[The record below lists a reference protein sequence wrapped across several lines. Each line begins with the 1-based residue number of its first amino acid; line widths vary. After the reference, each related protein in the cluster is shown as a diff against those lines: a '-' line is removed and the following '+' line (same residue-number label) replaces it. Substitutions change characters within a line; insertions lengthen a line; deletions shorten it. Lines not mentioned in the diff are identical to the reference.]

1 MKFLKSKVARH
12 LQVALLLCTVC
23 ILFAGC
29 RNHNIVKTKL
39 TDTAGNVLQMEFNN
53 DAGTAVLFFRGDTI
67 FLKQDTMASGIR
79 YSNNQ
84 YVYMEWQGQSTLYKD
99 SLIVFNIE

>member
-1 MKFLKSKVARH
+1 
-12 LQVALLLCTVC
+12 
-23 ILFAGC
+23 
-29 RNHNIVKTKL
+29 
-39 TDTAGNVLQMEFNN
+39 MEFNN